1 MVLTPGAVI
10 NQAKF
15 HVCAPRSFG
24 GVKAHVRTN
33 VQTKLYFN
41 VRFSVIIMSTTPYDI
56 YPGAVISRAQFEFCT
71 SSGFEG
77 VSVPRKNKNSLLYR
91 IR

>member
-1 MVLTPGAVI
+1 MG
-10 NQAKF
+10 F
-15 HVCAPRSFG
+15 E
-24 GVKAHVRTN
+24 GVKAQVRTN

-41 VRFSVIIMSTTPYDI
+41 IRFSVVMMSTTPYDI
-56 YPGAVISRAQFEFCT
+56 YPGAVISRAQFDVCT

-77 VSVPRKNKNSLLYR
+77 VSTPRKNKNPLLYS